1 MSTSSPQPSA
11 SDAGSSA
18 TASPTGEATG
28 ANAKALYARISA
40 DAALTQALFR
50 QALQDPSGALDRIV
64 SLGGELG
71 LPVSR
76 EEVKAHVA
84 SLDDDAS
91 KQWLLKARGG
101 L

>member
-1 MSTSSPQPSA
+1 MS
-11 SDAGSSA
+11 AG
-18 TASPTGEATG
+18 
-28 ANAKALYARISA
+28 NAPALYERIRS
-40 DAALTQALFR
+40 DHSLTQELFR

-64 SLGGELG
+64 ALGQEYG

-76 EEVKAHVA
+76 EEVRSHVA
-84 SLDDDAS
+84 SLDDSAS

>member
-1 MSTSSPQPSA
+1 MSTSSPQ
-11 SDAGSSA
+11 
-18 TASPTGEATG
+18 SPAPEPAVAAP
-28 ANAKALYARISA
+28 ANAAALYERISA
-40 DAALTQALFR
+40 DTDLTQSLFR

-64 SLGGELG
+64 ALGEQLG

-84 SLDDDAS
+84 SLEDPAS